1 MVTLA
6 HKDNMRLARKGGKM
20 DLSTRLF
27 SFMTNVAVLA
37 LWKVLWALSLP
48 IGKIIALNLWLGKSL
63 LTLAIHFEHQVLK
76 AIGWLSSPALP
87 PHAKL
92 ARVYKRNMGADVKN
106 WHLGLATIVAVSV
119 VTSAAKRWQERM
131 DERARRRACLRRL
144 LAAASSYEQWRE
156 VAQQLYAMEEAN
168 MPAGDVST
176 RRAARLYDRKLLLE
190 KTIHLRSIRATGNV
204 KEIMLALRTDLIRNI
219 ANIAKSQLHEHFV
232 AVPEDIGRYLAEMK
246 DQLLQLV
253 DWQEDEL
260 PAEEKLA
267 FFRETRHTFGRTAL
281 LLSGGGGLGT
291 FHIGVVKALFEQR
304 LLPRVLA
311 GSSVGSIVCG
321 IIATRT
327 DAELQDLFSRLDE
340 FDVGFFSNSRA
351 VELVQHL
358 INKGSLQ
365 DMTHMIKKLRGLLGD
380 ATFLEAYERTGRI
393 LNVTVCPADTN
404 EPPRLLNYLTAP
416 NAIIWSAVAAS
427 SAFPGLYP
435 AQHILARNSRG
446 EIIRFSAQ
454 STNDSLERRWR
465 DGSLELDLPV
475 QALGE
480 MFNCNHFL
488 VSQTNPH
495 IVPLLNLKKAFSR
508 KWANVL
514 EAELK
519 HRCQVAQWLLP
530 EWVPSKWLMLFTQAW
545 EGDITMTLPSA
556 LWHIGKT
563 IVNPTT
569 EELIRSVKVGE
580 VATWEKLSAIEC
592 NCTIEATLDKCLAH
606 ITNQVRGYRLQRMHN
621 RIPSWL
627 HMSAVGLPAVA
638 SWGGSEFAEAAAG
651 AARHHASWGS
661 PSAFDDEAA
670 AAAAAAAGGDGAV
683 AGAIGVGAL
692 GGAAVEAAAEAPLPA
707 APSPAASGAVNLRR
721 ASPSTHPLAVA
732 ASMTSS
738 TLALLNLGGGN
749 VVGGGSAILAPVS
762 PPRGGPVA
770 GGGGMLP
777 FPGGSP
783 VRGGGRASA
792 SSFSLV
798 GMMGGEH
805 RQVLA
810 RGGRGSDGGGALGSA
825 VNGSGGSFA
834 MGLGLGGMA
843 SAAGAVATGVPTA
856 GYMLDGGVAARLPP
870 SPPRRYGLMAGF
882 SGGGAAA
889 AAAGAGR
896 AVPPTL
902 PTWVDAA
909 SECEDSASDA
919 AAATGSGAAS
929 SSAAAT
935 AGSSGTAAGGGT
947 DGIRLSKE
955 LLDLAYCD
963 CTDSSA
969 CDLWS
974 ALLPLARQSVSLGE
988 STPTL
993 HGSHHQRNA
1002 AQQQAHRAG
1011 GSAGFGGPGGGGG
1024 GCAQGAGAD
1033 GDSLDVFAY

>member
-6 HKDNMRLARKGGKM
+6 HKSSMRVARKGGKV
-20 DLSTRLF
+20 DVSTKLF
-27 SFMTNVAVLA
+27 SFVTNVAVLA

-48 IGKIIALNLWLGKSL
+48 IGKLIALNLWLGKSL
-63 LTLAIHFEHQVLK
+63 LTIAIHFEHQVLK

-106 WHLGLATIVAVSV
+106 WHLGLATIVAVGV

-131 DERARRRACLRRL
+131 DARHRHRASLRRL

-156 VAQQLYAMEEAN
+156 VAEQLYALEEVD
-168 MPAGDVST
+168 MPAADVST
-176 RRAARLYDRKLLLE
+176 RRAARLYDRNLLLE
-190 KTIHLRSIRATGNV
+190 KTNHLRSIRSTGNV

-232 AVPEDIGRYLAEMK
+232 VIPDDISRYLAEMK
-246 DQLLQLV
+246 EQLMQLV
-253 DWQEDEL
+253 EWPEDEL

-291 FHIGVVKALFEQR
+291 FHIGVVKSLFEQR

-321 IIATRT
+321 IISTKT
-327 DAELQDLFSRLDE
+327 DSELRDLFSRLDE

-365 DMTHMIKKLRGLLGD
+365 DMSYMIKKLRSLIGD

-416 NAIIWSAVAAS
+416 NALIWSAVAAS

-530 EWVPSKWLMLFTQAW
+530 DWVPSKWLMLFTQAW

-580 VATWEKLSAIEC
+580 VATWEKLAAIEC

-606 ITNQVRGYRLQRMHN
+606 ITNQIRGYRLQRMHN

-638 SWGGSEFAEAAAG
+638 SWGDGEFANASGAPRTTSWGTPPTFADAAAIG
-651 AARHHASWGS
+651 GDGGSAAAIDAALPPLPVPPPS
-661 PSAFDDEAA
+661 PGAA
-670 AAAAAAAGGDGAV
+670 AAA
-683 AGAIGVGAL
+683 
-692 GGAAVEAAAEAPLPA
+692 
-707 APSPAASGAVNLRR
+707 LRR
-721 ASPSTHPLAVA
+721 MTPSTHPLAVA
-732 ASMTSS
+732 SSMTSS
-738 TLALLNLGGGN
+738 TLALLNMGGG
-749 VVGGGSAILAPVS
+749 APPS
-762 PPRGGPVA
+762 PVRGAAAPG
-770 GGGGMLP
+770 
-777 FPGGSP
+777 GGSP
-783 VRGGGRASA
+783 VRGRGSA
-792 SSFSLV
+792 SSYNLGGLGTIAERPPSRPRHSEGGGMTPLGFTSGVGLGLNGIAAPSTAAAATAGLSSMGPVAGYPLATLDGVVSLGGGGLARMGSPRRY
-798 GMMGGEH
+798 GMMGGGI
-805 RQVLA
+805 A
-810 RGGRGSDGGGALGSA
+810 GGVPAATVAGGIGGASI
-825 VNGSGGSFA
+825 
-834 MGLGLGGMA
+834 
-843 SAAGAVATGVPTA
+843 
-856 GYMLDGGVAARLPP
+856 
-870 SPPRRYGLMAGF
+870 
-882 SGGGAAA
+882 
-889 AAAGAGR
+889 
-896 AVPPTL
+896 PPTL

-919 AAATGSGAAS
+919 AAAAGSGAAS
-929 SSAAAT
+929 STATGT
-935 AGSSGTAAGGGT
+935 AGSGA
-947 DGIRLSKE
+947 DGNSSRSRISQE
-955 LLDLAYCD
+955 LLELAYCD

-974 ALLPLARQSVSLGE
+974 ALLPLARQSLSLGE
-988 STPTL
+988 TPPFPN
-993 HGSHHQRNA
+993 HHHNNNGHQGNQHQRPTTA
-1002 AQQQAHRAG
+1002 RRGAQPA
-1011 GSAGFGGPGGGGG
+1011 
-1024 GCAQGAGAD
+1024 AD

>member
-1 MVTLA
+1 M
-6 HKDNMRLARKGGKM
+6 DAR
-20 DLSTRLF
+20 
-27 SFMTNVAVLA
+27 
-37 LWKVLWALSLP
+37 
-48 IGKIIALNLWLGKSL
+48 
-63 LTLAIHFEHQVLK
+63 H
-76 AIGWLSSPALP
+76 
-87 PHAKL
+87 
-92 ARVYKRNMGADVKN
+92 
-106 WHLGLATIVAVSV
+106 
-119 VTSAAKRWQERM
+119 
-131 DERARRRACLRRL
+131 RRRACLRRL
-144 LAAASSYEQWRE
+144 LSAANSYEQWRDIAE
-156 VAQQLYAMEEAN
+156 QLYALEEAD

-190 KTIHLRSIRATGNV
+190 KTNHLRSIRATGNV

-232 AVPEDIGRYLAEMK
+232 SIPDDIARYLAEMK
-246 DQLLQLV
+246 EQLAQLV
-253 DWQEDEL
+253 EWPEDEL
-260 PAEEKLA
+260 SAEEKLA

-291 FHIGVVKALFEQR
+291 FHIGVVKALFERQ

-321 IIATRT
+321 IIATKT
-327 DAELQDLFSRLDE
+327 DAELRDLFSRLDE

-365 DMTHMIKKLRGLLGD
+365 DMSYMIKKLRGLMGD

-416 NAIIWSAVAAS
+416 NALIWSAVAAS

-495 IVPLLNLKKAFSR
+495 IVPLLNLKKALSR

-556 LWHIGKT
+556 LWHLSKT

-592 NCTIEATLDKCLAH
+592 NCSIEATLDKCLAN
-606 ITNQVRGYRLQRMHN
+606 IANQVRGYRLQRMHN

-638 SWGGSEFAEAAAG
+638 SWGHSDFAEAAASIAAAASGTSG
-651 AARHHASWGS
+651 AARGASWGT
-661 PSAFDDEAA
+661 PHTTLAGLGLAD
-670 AAAAAAAGGDGAV
+670 AAAAGGG
-683 AGAIGVGAL
+683 IGN
-692 GGAAVEAAAEAPLPA
+692 GGLPPLPLPPP
-707 APSPAASGAVNLRR
+707 APSTGRRSGVATGGGGGPP
-721 ASPSTHPLAVA
+721 SSTHPLAVA
-732 ASMTSS
+732 GSMTSS
-738 TLALLNLGGGN
+738 TLALLNMGGAGG
-749 VVGGGSAILAPVS
+749 VCVGS
-762 PPRGGPVA
+762 PPVGLGA
-770 GGGGMLP
+770 I
-777 FPGGSP
+777 GSP
-783 VRGGGRASA
+783 AGA
-792 SSFSLV
+792 
-798 GMMGGEH
+798 
-805 RQVLA
+805 A
-810 RGGRGSDGGGALGSA
+810 RGGMPSSYSLAALHHGGRGGAALGPD
-825 VNGSGGSFA
+825 
-834 MGLGLGGMA
+834 GLPRPRY
-843 SAAGAVATGVPTA
+843 S
-856 GYMLDGGVAARLPP
+856 DGGVAFA
-870 SPPRRYGLMAGF
+870 SPT
-882 SGGGAAA
+882 GGAAA
-889 AAAGAGR
+889 AAGAVNGVPVALGAVPAAAVHANGHHHNGVLGGPHHGPHHGHGPHGPHHGPHGGHGLGLGAIGGLMGGLMGGVDGLMRMGSSPHRFGPLSGFVGGGATGSVAGALRGVGG
-896 AVPPTL
+896 AAGGGGGGASVAPSL

-909 SECEDSASDA
+909 SECEDSASDIA
-919 AAATGSGAAS
+919 AGTAGSVGAGS
-929 SSAAAT
+929 SSAAGA
-935 AGSSGTAAGGGT
+935 AGSSAAGAAGDGGGRGSGSNSRS
-947 DGIRLSKE
+947 DSANRISQE

-969 CDLWS
+969 RDLWS
-974 ALLPLARQSVSLGE
+974 TLLPLAQQSVSLGE
-988 STPTL
+988 SAL
-993 HGSHHQRNA
+993 GA
-1002 AQQQAHRAG
+1002 ASRLGGGASATGMAAAAAAAAARRAG
-1011 GSAGFGGPGGGGG
+1011 GTSDPDA
-1024 GCAQGAGAD
+1024 
-1033 GDSLDVFAY
+1033 LDVFAY

>member
-6 HKDNMRLARKGGKM
+6 YKDSMRVARKVGKV

-87 PHAKL
+87 SHAKL

-106 WHLGLATIVAVSV
+106 WHLGLATIVAVGV
-119 VTSAAKRWQERM
+119 VTSAAKKWQERM
-131 DERARRRACLRRL
+131 DARHRRRACLRRL
-144 LAAASSYEQWRE
+144 LAAASSYDQWRE
-156 VAQQLYAMEEAN
+156 VAQQLYALDEAH

-176 RRAARLYDRKLLLE
+176 RRSARLYDRNLLLE
-190 KTIHLRSIRATGNV
+190 KTNHLRCIQRTGNV

-232 AVPEDIGRYLAEMK
+232 TVPEDIGRYLAEMK
-246 DQLLQLV
+246 EQLLKLV
-253 DWQEDEL
+253 EWPEDEL
-260 PAEEKLA
+260 QAEDKLA

-327 DAELQDLFSRLDE
+327 DAELRDLFSRLDE

-365 DMTHMIKKLRGLLGD
+365 DMSYMIKKLRSLIGD

-638 SWGGSEFAEAAAG
+638 SWGGSEFAEAAG
-651 AARHHASWGS
+651 AARHASWGS
-661 PSAFDDEAA
+661 PRAFEDATSAA
-670 AAAAAAAGGDGAV
+670 AAAVGGGDGAV
-683 AGAIGVGAL
+683 AGSLGAGAL
-692 GGAAVEAAAEAPLPA
+692 GGAAADAAAEAP
-707 APSPAASGAVNLRR
+707 SPMTGGTMRR

-738 TLALLNLGGGN
+738 TLALLNMGGGN
-749 VVGGGSAILAPVS
+749 LA
-762 PPRGGPVA
+762 GMQGPA
-770 GGGGMLP
+770 
-777 FPGGSP
+777 SP
-783 VRGGGRASA
+783 VRGGPGGLLPLGGGASPARGRASA
-792 SSFSLV
+792 SSYSLV
-798 GMMGGEH
+798 GMMTD
-805 RQVLA
+805 RQA
-810 RGGRGSDGGGALGSA
+810 GRLRTSEGGGPMSA
-825 VNGSGGSFA
+825 ARAVQMSQMSLPIGDLNGSGGSFA
-834 MGLGLGGMA
+834 MGLGLPGP
-843 SAAGAVATGVPTA
+843 AVGSMATGLPMGPSNYVVDGA
-856 GYMLDGGVAARLPP
+856 GGITRLPA
-870 SPPRRYGLMAGF
+870 SPPRRYSMMAGF
-882 SGGGAAA
+882 NGAAPSA
-889 AAAGAGR
+889 HHMNSHRSSVAAGGIGASI
-896 AVPPTL
+896 APSL

-929 SSAAAT
+929 SSAAVT
-935 AGSSGTAAGGGT
+935 AGSTAEGAAEGASAAGAGGA
-947 DGIRLSKE
+947 GSMHLSKE
-955 LLDLAYCD
+955 LLELAYCD

-974 ALLPLARQSVSLGE
+974 ALLPLARQSVSLGD

-993 HGSHHQRNA
+993 QGIHQQRHGPHS
-1002 AQQQAHRAG
+1002 
-1011 GSAGFGGPGGGGG
+1011 GSAPANGN
-1024 GCAQGAGAD
+1024 CVQGAGAD
-1033 GDSLDVFAY
+1033 GESLDVFAY